1 MRPFLLEIC
10 CGSVEDA
17 CRAAAG
23 GADRI
28 ELNSCLFHGGL
39 TPSIGELIVTK
50 EIVSIPI
57 IAMVRPR
64 QGGFCYTDAEFR
76 TAIKDAECLLK
87 HGADGLVF
95 GFLKEDGTLDKE
107 RCKTLLSQMDAE
119 KVRVFHRA
127 IDVTPDW
134 KKTLDGLIELG
145 FQRVLTSGQEPSALY
160 GAQTIAE
167 MVQYVQ
173 GAIEILPGAGINLK
187 NADQILSATGCTQIH
202 LTRFMSLA
210 DPSTQN
216 NRGIFFGGA
225 LYPPEDR
232 YDVIDSGYVQQ
243 LRALAPSLNDI
254 E

>member
-39 TPSIGELIVTK
+39 TPSIGEMIVAR
-50 EIVSIPI
+50 ERVSIPI

-64 QGGFCYTDAEFR
+64 QGGFCYTDAEFH
-76 TAIKDAECLLK
+76 TAMKDAECLLK

-95 GFLKEDGTLDKE
+95 GFLKEDGTLDFE
-107 RCKTLLSQMDAE
+107 RCKTLLSLLDKTKA
-119 KVRVFHRA
+119 RVFHRA

-134 KKTLDGLIELG
+134 KKALDGLMELG
-145 FQRVLTSGQEPSALY
+145 FHRVLTSGQEPSALY

-187 NADQILSATGCTQIH
+187 NAEQILSVTGCNQIH
-202 LTRFMSLA
+202 LTRFMPLA

-232 YDVIDSGYVQQ
+232 YDVIDGDYVQR
-243 LRALAPSLNDI
+243 LRALAPGLADV